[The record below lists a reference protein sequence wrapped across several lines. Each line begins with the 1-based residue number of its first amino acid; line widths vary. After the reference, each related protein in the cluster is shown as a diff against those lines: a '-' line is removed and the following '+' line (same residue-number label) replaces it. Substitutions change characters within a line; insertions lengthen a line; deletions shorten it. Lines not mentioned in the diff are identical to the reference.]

1 MGILYNQNEDENGV
15 KIEVKNEEYFYIWV
29 DSNINSSKT
38 SEYSRC
44 LEKQFPN
51 FAPFTNVRDAIE
63 YFKNIKFHIAYII
76 VSGSLFVEFIKEL
89 DNVINKISGVPKI
102 IIFTSEEIFQKI
114 KNNDKINDSFYNK
127 GGIVLNF
134 KDVESFI
141 NQKFFDKEFNFIK
154 RLKRVKMQ
162 KGVEFTFELLD
173 NENDFIG
180 ALYLP
185 RLFENP
191 KEEECSQFDKFLLDN
206 YGDIMKE
213 LIFQIYKVKCPISL
227 RIKYW
232 LRAYTLETKF
242 YKNMNSDLMKE
253 NIQYYIPYIKLLY
266 FGLKKNNFD
275 FSYTR
280 NLYRGALIEKKEIE
294 NLINHKKYKFS
305 KFPCLIYNKAF
316 MSFSLDK
323 DVAMGFMLSKIPT
336 EKQVRVLYILES
348 GQIID
353 KNATNADLTDISF
366 FENEKEIL
374 LFPFSIYEISAVKKE
389 ENYYIINLNILGK
402 YKRKFN
408 YKSRSELI
416 GSIHQSKYF
425 KMLQRSGLI
434 SSLTKLE
441 DIVVHFQTTD
451 RTKIS
456 WVCKYTDTFLNI
468 EEKLCA
474 QFSFLNNKKILFFF
488 GASVINKNK
497 TLEENRIMD
506 DDVII
511 IRYYDK

>member
-1 MGILYNQNEDENGV
+1 
-15 KIEVKNEEYFYIWV
+15 
-29 DSNINSSKT
+29 
-38 SEYSRC
+38 
-44 LEKQFPN
+44 
-51 FAPFTNVRDAIE
+51 
-63 YFKNIKFHIAYII
+63 
-76 VSGSLFVEFIKEL
+76 
-89 DNVINKISGVPKI
+89 
-102 IIFTSEEIFQKI
+102 
-114 KNNDKINDSFYNK
+114 
-127 GGIVLNF
+127 
-134 KDVESFI
+134 
-141 NQKFFDKEFNFIK
+141 
-154 RLKRVKMQ
+154 
-162 KGVEFTFELLD
+162 
-173 NENDFIG
+173 
-180 ALYLP
+180 
-185 RLFENP
+185 
-191 KEEECSQFDKFLLDN
+191 
-206 YGDIMKE
+206 MKE

-266 FGLKKNNFD
+266 FGLKQNNFD

-488 GASVINKNK
+488 GASVIYKNK